1 MQFFNANQ
9 RPIFVQ
15 VAEKLE
21 DAILAGA
28 YPEESQIPSMTE
40 ISSRYTINPATALKG
55 INVLVDEG
63 IIYKKR
69 GVGMFVKTGA
79 VEKLK
84 VKRREDF
91 FSNYVLKLTAEAR
104 KLEISLQEALEMIE
118 RGYGE

>member
-1 MQFFNANQ
+1 MQFSNADQ

-28 YPEESQIPSMTE
+28 YREEDQIPSMTE
-40 ISSRYTINPATALKG
+40 ISSRFTINPATALKG
-55 INVLVDEG
+55 INILVDEG

-79 VEKLK
+79 VEILK
-84 VKRREDF
+84 SKRKEQF
-91 FSNYVLKLTAEAR
+91 FANYVLKLTAEAR
-104 KLEISLQEALEMIE
+104 KLQISLKEAIAMIE